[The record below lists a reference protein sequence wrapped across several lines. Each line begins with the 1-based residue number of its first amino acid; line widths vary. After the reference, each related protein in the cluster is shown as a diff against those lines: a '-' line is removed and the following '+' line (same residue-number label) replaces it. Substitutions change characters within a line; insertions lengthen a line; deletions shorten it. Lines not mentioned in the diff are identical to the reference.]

1 MIRCAAATLTIA
13 LMFGSGLGHAE
24 ILALQEGDHVC
35 IVGGGVAD
43 AMQHS
48 GWLETLLHAR
58 HPAHRLVIRNL
69 GYDGDEIDPAK
80 RLRSADFGTP
90 DQWLAGAAPIPKPG
104 DLTTKDHVR
113 ENRFELVGTK
123 ADVIFAFFG
132 SNEAHAGPGGLA
144 AFREQ
149 VERFIDHTRGQKYDG
164 VEAPR
169 LVLFT
174 PIAHENIAA
183 KDPTRPHWNDGVA
196 HNKNLAAYAAAM
208 EEVCRAKGV
217 PCVDLFEPTATAYGR
232 TKELLTEDGIHPTE
246 RGDREIARIIDESL
260 FGVPRV
266 RDEKA
271 LERLRQAVVDKNF
284 FWFNRYRATDGYSVF
299 GGRSW
304 LKFAPDQQSNYEV
317 GQRELEYLD
326 VKTAN
331 RDRRIWA
338 TAATLADAAAPLP
351 AVEDVGLPALLPVKT
366 NKPGSLPDGKHEF
379 LSGADAIAKM
389 TVHSGMKVELVADEK
404 MFPELVNPV
413 QMAFDTKGRLWV
425 AAWPMYP
432 HWSPDGPMHD
442 KLLILED
449 ADGDGRTD
457 KVKTFAGD
465 LHNPTGFEFWGKGVI
480 VAQGPDV
487 LYLEDTNGDDRYDIK
502 RRIIRGLDTADTHHT
517 ANSFTLDPAG
527 GLYFQ
532 EGTFHHSQPETP
544 WGPPVRVANGAVFR
558 YEPRTG
564 KLGLYTS
571 YSFANPHGHAF
582 GRWGEDAVYDGTG
595 AVPYW
600 GSVFSTRLDGMD
612 KHGNA
617 PSIYKQ
623 RTRPCPGVEILSSPH
638 FAAEM
643 QGNLLVGNVIGFQ
656 GILQYALKPVADAP
670 KQAFPEAVEVEPIVS
685 SSDPNFRPA
694 DLEMGPDGAIY
705 FTDWQNPIIGHM
717 QHNLRDPN
725 RDQKHGRV
733 YRVVMAD
740 KAVEKIV
747 PIAGRPTAEVVALL
761 ADPTDRVRYRARIDL
776 SGRPEAE
783 VVPAVRAWLAAQDAK
798 TPEFEHRRL
807 EALWMLRHFD
817 VVDVP
822 LIEAVL
828 ASSDPRARAAGLR
841 VLSQVAD
848 RVPEALAMVRRGAAD
863 ESLRVRL
870 EAVRAAT
877 YLAAPEAIEALAIA
891 GELPGDRFMDYVK
904 QEARRV
910 LEPQYAKARA
920 TGWRPAFATAA
931 GRRFLFASL
940 TNEELAKEPRSPEVY
955 QEMLLRSG
963 LDEGLRTEAIGG
975 LAKERGQTPVQ
986 VVMDTLGRIDAR
998 GTGIDATVVFD
1009 LMRVL
1014 AARPVAERDAL
1025 RTDLERLATTGRQ
1038 PLARRIG
1045 YVALLGMDAAGGDAV
1060 ARTWAL
1066 AAADPQRLVDLVEAL
1081 PMVADPAVRTAL
1093 YDRIVPLLDDGL
1105 GKEAAVTGRFVRLD
1119 MLGGMRTLWLAEVEA
1134 ISAGSNAARGGTAT
1148 QKQPAAA
1155 GSAAAAIDGA
1165 ADSATCTVAG
1175 EDPWWEVD
1183 LGGAV
1188 PLERIV
1194 VRQAAGLNKDR
1205 LKSFTVRV
1213 LDGNRNVVSRQEVT
1227 ALQSLVTPVA
1237 LESAAARQ
1245 ASVVR
1250 RAAFQAL
1257 ATVRGREAETFALL
1271 ARFVRDGI
1279 DRDAAIRALST
1290 IPLAQWPAA
1299 EASPTIEALVGW
1311 LRQAGPAD
1319 RSTDAG
1325 LAAWQFAERLT
1336 TLLPAVDGKARRAEL
1351 ADLGVRVVR
1360 IGTVYE
1366 RMAFDQETVAVQA
1379 GRPVLFVLE
1388 NPDAMPHNFVI
1399 VKPGRMQEVG
1409 EIAERQAQNMNFA
1422 KQGFVPNSPHILAKS
1437 GLLQPQGTERV
1448 NFQTPT
1454 EPGIYPYVCTYPG
1467 HWRRMFGALYVVDD
1481 LEAYLA
1487 DPKAYLAAHPL
1498 EIKDELLKDRRPRTE
1513 WAIADLEG
1521 SLATLEK
1528 GRSFLHGRELFRT
1541 ASCIS
1546 CHKMGDAGNAFGP
1559 ELAKLD
1565 AKMTPVEIARHI
1577 LEPSLK
1583 IDEKYRSTTVV
1594 TDDGRSVTGLVVAET
1609 PAELAIVE
1617 NPVAKAEPVRIAKD
1631 TIEERTTS
1639 PVSIMPK
1646 GLLDKLSRDEVLDL
1660 VAYVAARG
1668 DESSALFAPDGCPHH
1683 PPAGK

>member
-1 MIRCAAATLTIA
+1 
-13 LMFGSGLGHAE
+13 
-24 ILALQEGDHVC
+24 
-35 IVGGGVAD
+35 
-43 AMQHS
+43 
-48 GWLETLLHAR
+48 
-58 HPAHRLVIRNL
+58 
-69 GYDGDEIDPAK
+69 
-80 RLRSADFGTP
+80 
-90 DQWLAGAAPIPKPG
+90 
-104 DLTTKDHVR
+104 
-113 ENRFELVGTK
+113 
-123 ADVIFAFFG
+123 
-132 SNEAHAGPGGLA
+132 
-144 AFREQ
+144 
-149 VERFIDHTRGQKYDG
+149 
-164 VEAPR
+164 
-169 LVLFT
+169 
-174 PIAHENIAA
+174 
-183 KDPTRPHWNDGVA
+183 
-196 HNKNLAAYAAAM
+196 
-208 EEVCRAKGV
+208 
-217 PCVDLFEPTATAYGR
+217 
-232 TKELLTEDGIHPTE
+232 
-246 RGDREIARIIDESL
+246 
-260 FGVPRV
+260 
-266 RDEKA
+266 
-271 LERLRQAVVDKNF
+271 
-284 FWFNRYRATDGYSVF
+284 
-299 GGRSW
+299 
-304 LKFAPDQQSNYEV
+304 
-317 GQRELEYLD
+317 
-326 VKTAN
+326 
-331 RDRRIWA
+331 
-338 TAATLADAAAPLP
+338 
-351 AVEDVGLPALLPVKT
+351 
-366 NKPGSLPDGKHEF
+366 
-379 LSGADAIAKM
+379 M
-389 TVHSGMKVELVADEK
+389 T
-404 MFPELVNPV
+404 
-413 QMAFDTKGRLWV
+413 
-425 AAWPMYP
+425 
-432 HWSPDGPMHD
+432 
-442 KLLILED
+442 
-449 ADGDGRTD
+449 
-457 KVKTFAGD
+457 
-465 LHNPTGFEFWGKGVI
+465 
-480 VAQGPDV
+480 
-487 LYLEDTNGDDRYDIK
+487 
-502 RRIIRGLDTADTHHT
+502 
-517 ANSFTLDPAG
+517 
-527 GLYFQ
+527 
-532 EGTFHHSQPETP
+532 
-544 WGPPVRVANGAVFR
+544 
-558 YEPRTG
+558 
-564 KLGLYTS
+564 
-571 YSFANPHGHAF
+571 
-582 GRWGEDAVYDGTG
+582 
-595 AVPYW
+595 
-600 GSVFSTRLDGMD
+600 
-612 KHGNA
+612 
-617 PSIYKQ
+617 
-623 RTRPCPGVEILSSPH
+623 
-638 FAAEM
+638 
-643 QGNLLVGNVIGFQ
+643 
-656 GILQYALKPVADAP
+656 
-670 KQAFPEAVEVEPIVS
+670 
-685 SSDPNFRPA
+685 
-694 DLEMGPDGAIY
+694 
-705 FTDWQNPIIGHM
+705 
-717 QHNLRDPN
+717 
-725 RDQKHGRV
+725 
-733 YRVVMAD
+733 
-740 KAVEKIV
+740 
-747 PIAGRPTAEVVALL
+747 
-761 ADPTDRVRYRARIDL
+761 
-776 SGRPEAE
+776 
-783 VVPAVRAWLAAQDAK
+783 
-798 TPEFEHRRL
+798 
-807 EALWMLRHFD
+807 
-817 VVDVP
+817 
-822 LIEAVL
+822 
-828 ASSDPRARAAGLR
+828 
-841 VLSQVAD
+841 
-848 RVPEALAMVRRGAAD
+848 
-863 ESLRVRL
+863 
-870 EAVRAAT
+870 
-877 YLAAPEAIEALAIA
+877 
-891 GELPGDRFMDYVK
+891 
-904 QEARRV
+904 
-910 LEPQYAKARA
+910 
-920 TGWRPAFATAA
+920 
-931 GRRFLFASL
+931 
-940 TNEELAKEPRSPEVY
+940 
-955 QEMLLRSG
+955 
-963 LDEGLRTEAIGG
+963 
-975 LAKERGQTPVQ
+975 
-986 VVMDTLGRIDAR
+986 
-998 GTGIDATVVFD
+998 
-1009 LMRVL
+1009 
-1014 AARPVAERDAL
+1014 
-1025 RTDLERLATTGRQ
+1025 
-1038 PLARRIG
+1038 RRIG

-1066 AAADPQRLVDLVEAL
+1066 AAAEPQRLVDLVEAL

-1134 ISAGSNAARGGTAT
+1134 ISGGSNAARGGTAT

-1213 LDGNRNVVSRQEVT
+1213 LDGSRNVVSRQEVT

-1257 ATVRGREAETFALL
+1257 ATVRGREAETFGLL
-1271 ARFVRDGI
+1271 SRFVRDGI

-1290 IPLAQWPAA
+1290 IPVAQWPAA
-1299 EASPTIEALVGW
+1299 EASPTIEALVGS
-1311 LRQAGPAD
+1311 LRAASPAD

-1336 TLLPAVDGKARRAEL
+1336 TLLPAAEGKARRAEL

-1366 RMAFDQETVAVQA
+1366 RMAYDQETVAVQA

-1437 GLLQPQGTERV
+1437 GLLQPQAMERV
-1448 NFQTPT
+1448 NFDAPT
-1454 EPGIYPYVCTYPG
+1454 EAGVYPYVCTYPG